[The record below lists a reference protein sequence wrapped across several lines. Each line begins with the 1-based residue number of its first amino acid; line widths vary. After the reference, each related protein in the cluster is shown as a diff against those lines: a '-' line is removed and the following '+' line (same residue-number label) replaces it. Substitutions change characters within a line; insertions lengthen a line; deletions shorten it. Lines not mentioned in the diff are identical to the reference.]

1 MTKEQFQELIRKI
14 SDGEATDQEIG
25 LYNRYYHL
33 YQQAGESWDETEMG
47 SQQVIGAKLQARIK
61 QHLSPIAVIPLW
73 RKTKTIA
80 AAIAFVVLSSTL
92 FFMLKKPTTY
102 LNQISKN
109 GADIAPGTNKAI
121 LTLSSGQKITVTDSL
136 NGQLASE
143 NGITVSKTAEGL
155 LVYKIAENVRKL
167 SPEKYNTIETP
178 KGGKYQI
185 ILPDGTKIWLNAA
198 STLKYPASFSNYN
211 ERRVEL
217 SGEAYFEV
225 TKNKAHPFIVK
236 TERQEVEVLGTHFN
250 VNSYKDEP
258 DTKTT
263 LLEGSVK
270 VNALGIRTKIPAVVI
285 KPGEQALASGNNIYV
300 KTVDVTQAIDW
311 KNDEFVFKNES
322 LASIMRKVSRW
333 YDVEVEFIGGKAA
346 KETFSGSL
354 SRQNTVSEV
363 LKTLELTDRVHFEI
377 DGRKIIVSN

>member
-33 YQQAGESWDETEMG
+33 YQQAGELWDEAEMG
-47 SQQVIGAKLQARIK
+47 SQQVIGAKLHARIK
-61 QHLSPIAVIPLW
+61 PHLSPVPVIPLW
-73 RKTKTIA
+73 RKTQTIA
-80 AAIAFVVLSSTL
+80 AAIAFVVLSSALYFTL
-92 FFMLKKPTTY
+92 KEPTTY
-102 LNQISKN
+102 LNRISKN

-121 LTLSSGQKITVTDSL
+121 LTLSNGQKITVTDSL
-136 NGQLASE
+136 SGQLASE

-198 STLKYPASFSNYN
+198 STLKYPASFSNYS

-225 TKNKAHPFIVK
+225 TKDKAHPFIVK

-270 VNALGIRTKIPAVVI
+270 INARGIPAIVI
-285 KPGEQALASGNNIYV
+285 KPGEQALASANNIYV
-300 KTVDVTQAIDW
+300 KTVDVAQAIDW
-311 KNDEFVFKNES
+311 KNDEFVFKNEN
-322 LASIMRKVSRW
+322 LASIMRKISRW
-333 YDVEVEFIGGKAA
+333 YDVEIEFIDDKAA
-346 KETFSGSL
+346 KESFSGSL
-354 SRQNTVSEV
+354 SRQNSVSEV

-377 DGRKIIVSN
+377 DGRKITVSN